1 MNPPRWF
8 ALLRMRL
15 LALFQA
21 QFQGDRPRGVP
32 GTLRDRVWVTL
43 WAGRPQIER
52 THFLEGVRAFVPT
65 IPAVF
70 SWGLVTGI
78 AMSKSVLTV
87 PQAIVM
93 SLFLYAGA
101 AQLAILPLM
110 AAGLPIWTSL
120 LTAML
125 VNLRFIITSAALQPH
140 FAYLPFLRRTL
151 LGSFNGD
158 ITFVLFMARYTEP
171 GYAPGK
177 QGYFWGIAVT
187 NFVTWQVASIL
198 GILVASAFP
207 ESWGVGL
214 AGTLA
219 LIPVMVSTIRSRSS
233 LLAVGVAAVL
243 SLLLF
248 DLPYR
253 LSLVAAVIGAIAIG
267 MAGDELADRA
277 TLRAIHRHAH
287 DGDDDG
293 AADGDA
299 GRAGSAY
306 HADNTHRG
314 SGNGREERS

>member
-1 MNPPRWF
+1 MNPPQWF
-8 ALLRMRL
+8 ARLRMRL
-15 LALFQA
+15 LALVQA
-21 QFQGDRPRGVP
+21 RFHGARPGDAEVRIPTGILGR
-32 GTLRDRVWVTL
+32 W
-43 WAGRPQIER
+43 WASHPQIER
-52 THFLEGVRAFVPT
+52 TRFIEGALAFAPT

-120 LTAML
+120 LTALL

-140 FAYLPFLRRTL
+140 FAYLPFVRRTL

-158 ITFVLFMARYTEP
+158 ITFVLFMARYTDS

-177 QGYFWGIAVT
+177 QGYFWGIAIT
-187 NFVTWQVASIL
+187 NFVTWQVASIA
-198 GILVASAFP
+198 GILLAGAFP
-207 ESWGVGL
+207 EAWGVGL

-253 LSLVAAVIGAIAIG
+253 LSLVVAVVGAIAAG
-267 MAGDELADRA
+267 MASDELADRA
-277 TLRAIHRHAH
+277 TLRAIHRHAQEE
-287 DGDDDG
+287 DGDGGRDG
-293 AADGDA
+293 SHGESPDG
-299 GRAGSAY
+299 GP
-306 HADNTHRG
+306 
-314 SGNGREERS
+314 EERR

>member
-8 ALLRMRL
+8 ARLRMRL
-15 LALFQA
+15 LASFQA
-21 QFQGDRPRGVP
+21 LFHGGSPGDLEGTVP
-32 GTLRDRVWVTL
+32 GGILGRL
-43 WAGRPQIER
+43 WTSHPQIER
-52 THFLEGVRAFVPT
+52 TRFIEGVRAFAPT

-120 LTAML
+120 LTALL

-140 FAYLPFLRRTL
+140 FAYLPFIRRTL

-177 QGYFWGIAVT
+177 QGYFWGIALT
-187 NFVTWQVASIL
+187 NFLTWQVASIA
-198 GILVASAFP
+198 GILLAGAFP
-207 ESWGVGL
+207 EAWGVGL

-253 LSLVAAVIGAIAIG
+253 LSLVVAVVGAIAAG
-267 MAGDELADRA
+267 MASDELADRA
-277 TLRAIHRHAH
+277 TLRAIHRHAQDEDR
-287 DGDDDG
+287 DGEHRSGHGGGRDG
-293 AADGDA
+293 GQE
-299 GRAGSAY
+299 GR
-306 HADNTHRG
+306 R
-314 SGNGREERS
+314 